1 MSRRFRFFWIGAVT
15 FLLLALPSAYLVAK
29 HLTLKKQLEEL
40 RKNYP
45 QFTEEEVAV
54 IEAVKR
60 AQSSVVSIVQ
70 RKEVFAPSEKLLD
83 LGNGFKIAVPGEL
96 KSQGKQVI
104 GQGSGFIIR
113 NDGLVVTNKHVVA
126 DRTSDYQAILN
137 DGTKLDAAIVASDPF
152 NDVAFLKLTPD
163 APTRNFSAL
172 PLGDSSKI
180 MMGQTVIAIGNA
192 LGELQ
197 NSVTK
202 GIISGLNRAIL
213 ASDQSGGFTERLV
226 KIIQTDAA
234 INPGNSGGPL
244 LATNG
249 MVIGMNTAVNQGAE
263 NIGFAIP
270 IEDIRFAMKS
280 YKKNGRIVR
289 PFVGV
294 RYAAITKDLQARMSL
309 PFESGMVLLD
319 GDKGEPAVIPGS
331 PAAVAGLKSGD
342 IILEMNGTVLD
353 EENDIVSLI
362 RDFSVGDKVQLKL
375 WQKSSKVVVTVEVT
389 LAEMK

>member
-1 MSRRFRFFWIGAVT
+1 MSRHLRFFWIIAVT
-15 FLLLALPSAYLVAK
+15 VLLFALPSAYLVAK

-60 AQSSVVSIVQ
+60 AQTSVVSVVQ

-83 LGNGFKIAVPGEL
+83 LGNGLKIAVPGEL
-96 KSQGKQVI
+96 KSQGKQVA
-104 GQGSGFIIR
+104 GQGSGFFVR
-113 NDGLVVTNKHVVA
+113 EDGLLVTNKHVVA
-126 DRTSDYQAILN
+126 DQNSDYQIVMN
-137 DGTKLDAAIVASDPF
+137 DGVKLDVKIVATDPF
-152 NDVAFLKLTPD
+152 NDVALLKVSPSQAD
-163 APTRNFSAL
+163 HAFSAL
-172 PLGDSSKI
+172 PLGNSSRVV
-180 MMGQTVIAIGNA
+180 MGQTVMAIGNA
-192 LGELQ
+192 LGQLQ

-202 GIISGLNRAIL
+202 GIISGLNRAIS
-213 ASDQSGGFTERLV
+213 ASDQGGGFTERLV

-244 LATNG
+244 MATNG
-249 MVIGMNTAVNQGAE
+249 EVIGMNTAVNQGAE

-270 IEDIRFAMKS
+270 AEDIRFALKS

-294 RYAAITKDLQARMSL
+294 RYAAVTKDIQTRLQL
-309 PFESGMVLLD
+309 PFDYGLILIA
-319 GDKGEPAVIPGS
+319 GTKGEPAVIPGS
-331 PAAVAGLKSGD
+331 PAEKAGLKDGD
-342 IILEMNGTVLD
+342 IILELNGTTLN

-362 RDFSVGDKVQLKL
+362 RDFSVGDTMELKVWQHRSKL
-375 WQKSSKVVVTVEVT
+375 VVTVTVT